1 MAEAECQPRS
11 PAEQAVRIG
20 RWRFDPQIDELALD
34 GAAVKLEPRAT
45 RVLTALLQ
53 EPGRLVTSEALLDL
67 GWPGLTVTS
76 NSLYQ
81 VVGDLRRILAA
92 DQTVSTFI
100 ATVPRRGYR
109 LVAPVDTL
117 TPESGLAAPAS
128 GLGPRSVAI
137 LPFLA
142 THLPESHG
150 FVAEVLLDDLIDEVS
165 RHPAV
170 VTIARGTMLTF
181 AGRRVDPLEVAADLG
196 VRFIV
201 EGRLLPVGDQLRV
214 GLRLIRGGDGLQM
227 LAEEIC
233 FALPDWASAGRL
245 AMARAARR
253 LLLDLVEGAARSPPA
268 HGPRESRAT
277 ETAMRAWVEL
287 YCRPQTPEGNDR
299 AWQWALEAVAL
310 DPDSA
315 PGLNA
320 LAFCEW
326 RAAQYGWSDQARGLL
341 LRASLDHAQRAIDLA
356 PRNPDPYYTLA
367 LTSYLA
373 GDFSRS
379 EAALR
384 HCIEL
389 NASYAPAHALLGL
402 VRSTQGMP
410 EEAWAL
416 CDRAFALS
424 PYEPLRAIWHW
435 IKAWSAI
442 LLDRDEAALAQAEQG
457 IAANPH
463 FPSCYIAGA
472 IAARRLGK
480 DDVAARYARMLS
492 ASPTFGTLE
501 GIAANLTALRMAAG
515 RDDYLAALAAAGL
528 PRGAP
533 SALKAP
539 A

>member
-1 MAEAECQPRS
+1 MADNERQPRS
-11 PAEQAVRIG
+11 TTEQTLRIG
-20 RWRFDPQIDELALD
+20 RWCFAPQIDELSLD
-34 GAAVKLEPRAT
+34 NEAVKLEPRAT
-45 RVLTALLQ
+45 RVLLALAR

-67 GWPGLTVTS
+67 GWPRLTVTS

-92 DQTVSTFI
+92 DPSTPKFI

-109 LVAPVDTL
+109 LVAPVDT
-117 TPESGLAAPAS
+117 AAPERRMPGMGS

-150 FVAEVLLDDLIDEVS
+150 FVSEVLLDDLIDEVS

-181 AGRRVDPLEVAADLG
+181 AGRRVDPLAVATDLS

-201 EGRLLPVGDQLRV
+201 EGRLVLAGEQLRV
-214 GLRLIRGGDGLQM
+214 GLRLINGSDGLQM

-233 FALPDWASAGRL
+233 FPLSDWATAGRL

-253 LLLDLVEGAARSPPA
+253 LLLEMAEGAARIAPA
-268 HGPRESRAT
+268 DGPRHSRAI

-287 YCRPQTPEGNDR
+287 YCRPQTPEGNAR
-299 AWQWALEAVAL
+299 AWQWALEAVEL

-326 RAAQYGWSDQARGLL
+326 RAAQYGWSHQARDVLL
-341 LRASLDHAQRAIDLA
+341 SASLDHAQRAIDLA

-389 NASYAPAHALLGL
+389 NSSYAPAHALLGL

-435 IKAWSAI
+435 IKAWAAI
-442 LLDRDEAALAQAEQG
+442 LLDKDEAALAQAAQG

-463 FPSCYIAGA
+463 FPSCYVAGA
-472 IAARRLGK
+472 IAARRLGR

-501 GIAANLTALRMAAG
+501 GIANNLTALRMAAG

-533 SALKAP
+533 TVLKAP